1 MASSASPAPVGV
13 VEGRL
18 RARTTEGKR
27 SLGELSDKERGLKA
41 ASAVLAGELS
51 LARAMDLY
59 MVSGSVLRYYRKKL
73 VSSGM
78 PDKSSALSRAASPTP
93 SCDSTSS
100 TKSKVDAFDDYKQA
114 YMWAGQQVQ
123 KLGRREAAARATQ
136 MFGVQISAST
146 ARRAAQH
153 PGEPPVKPGRDLIIP
168 EEVEHKLESL
178 CLALR
183 ELKLPVFRLMVIN
196 YVNTLLDG
204 TELKERLAHKE
215 VRKCWYYNLEGDDAS
230 SGSDSDD
237 EDL

>member
-1 MASSASPAPVGV
+1 M
-13 VEGRL
+13 
-18 RARTTEGKR
+18 
-27 SLGELSDKERGLKA
+27 
-41 ASAVLAGELS
+41 
-51 LARAMDLY
+51 
-59 MVSGSVLRYYRKKL
+59 
-73 VSSGM
+73 
-78 PDKSSALSRAASPTP
+78 
-93 SCDSTSS
+93 
-100 TKSKVDAFDDYKQA
+100 
-114 YMWAGQQVQ
+114 
-123 KLGRREAAARATQ
+123 
-136 MFGVQISAST
+136 
-146 ARRAAQH
+146 
-153 PGEPPVKPGRDLIIP
+153 KPGRDLIIP